1 MVLKQFDDGLVL
13 RRGRKSDADRLS
25 AFFEETLSDEDEPRG
40 PANPVGI
47 WTRDLFTRPHP
58 TTGPRNFTIVED
70 TRENRIVSALGLISQ
85 TWAYEGVEFGVG
97 QTELVATDPGY
108 RNRGLVREQFDVV
121 HRWSRG
127 RGHLI
132 QVVEGIP
139 YFYRQFGYEMCLPLM
154 GFRAGAAASLPKPGP
169 ADRRSKVPARY
180 RLRPA
185 VEADITF
192 LRQICDRSGDRSLVS
207 SVWDDEAWRYHL
219 TGHSP
224 GSATGLEWRIIE
236 DTDGEPAGYMA
247 WYPRLQDGPFNDNAF
262 SVLHLEL
269 AEGES
274 WLRVMPSVLGL
285 IREEGER
292 CAAESGTT
300 FDQFRFV
307 FGTEHPAYEAASQS
321 VPVSRPPYRW
331 YVRVPNVAAFINRIV
346 PALEKRLAASNAAG
360 YSGDLK
366 LSFYRDGVR
375 IVFDKGRIVRVRR
388 WPRPGDANAG
398 AKFPDLSFLQLLF
411 GCRSFAELEEW
422 YADCYTRGN
431 DARMLLRSLFP
442 KRPSNVHGIG

>member
-108 RNRGLVREQFDVV
+108 RNRGLVREQFDVM
-121 HRWSRG
+121 HRWSRR
-127 RGHLI
+127 RGHLA

-139 YFYRQFGYEMCLPLM
+139 YFYRQFGYEMCLPLH
-154 GFRAGAAASLPKPGP
+154 GFRAGAADLLPKPG
-169 ADRRSKVPARY
+169 DRVRRTTRPSGCS
-180 RLRPA
+180 LRPA
-185 VEADITF
+185 EGRDIPF
-192 LRQICDRSGDRSLVS
+192 LRRLRDRAHARWLVS
-207 SVWDDEAWRYHL
+207 AVWDEAMWRYQL
-219 TGHSP
+219 TGRTP
-224 GSATGLEWRIIE
+224 GSAVALEWRVIE
-236 DTDGEPAGYMA
+236 DPCGAPCGCLAF
-247 WYPRLQDGPFNDNAF
+247 YPRFHEGGFN
-262 SVLHLEL
+262 VIELEL
-269 AEGES
+269 AEGAS
-274 WLRVMPSVLGL
+274 WLSLMPSILEHV
-285 IREEGER
+285 REAGEH
-292 CAAESGTT
+292 CARETGQPFTT
-300 FDQFRFV
+300 FRFAL
-307 FGTEHPAYEAASQS
+307 GTEHPAYEAASQS